1 MEKLKMKEYTK
12 AELYEAIQQPIDEG
26 WGENALLLAGF
37 LPVIGDIADIILI
50 IKYVREKRYIEAG
63 LMLFALVPIVGQALV
78 TPIIRAGKEI
88 KGAFSGGEAF
98 AKFLTANPKLA
109 ANYAKAGKYFNHPKI
124 NQLIGQVGKIMPK
137 AAEGMNEAKGL
148 HVTLAQ
154 KFAAVEEKGLGR
166 AVKDHFQGQSLQK
179 YLIKTGGVEPANW
192 LSRWWNVV
200 YKGRQG
206 RRQFINKIILGDN
219 ALHSLGIF
227 SIEGLEDKMSHRD
240 EAEKL
245 AQNPAFADFY
255 NKVTSPEDMKAIE
268 SGSQPTTQQS
278 STPGI
283 GGAIGT
289 FMGINALK
297 SLARFV

>member
-1 MEKLKMKEYTK
+1 MKEYTK

-37 LPVIGDIADIILI
+37 IPVIGDIADIILI

-88 KGAFSGGEAF
+88 KGVFSGGEAF
-98 AKFLTANPKLA
+98 AKFLSSNPKLA
-109 ANYAKAGKYFNHPKI
+109 ANYAKAGKYFNHPKV

-148 HVTLAQ
+148 HITMAK
-154 KFAAVEEKGLGR
+154 KFATVEEKGLGR
-166 AVKDHFQGQSLQK
+166 AVKDHFQGQALQK

-219 ALHSLGIF
+219 ALHALGIF
-227 SIEGLEDKMSHRD
+227 SIAGLEEKMSNKG

-255 NKVTSPEDMKAIE
+255 NKVTNPEDMKAIE
-268 SGSQPTTQQS
+268 SGSQSTAQQQNS
-278 STPGI
+278 SPGI
-283 GGAIGT
+283 GSAIGA